1 LKTERKGRPRTED
14 EDEHEMRGEWGV
26 RARLKAALH
35 APLPLE
41 SFGGQGRS
49 FGARVRVEILLAAVM
64 ELK

>member
-1 LKTERKGRPRTED
+1 
-14 EDEHEMRGEWGV
+14 MRGEWGV